1 MDTMKRLDEL
11 LADHETTLF
20 DLAKA
25 SDINYSTLHT
35 AKKRGSQLSVDT
47 IERICAGLGIR
58 PFEFFMNDEDCKSS
72 VYQMYR
78 CYCSERRKR
87 NSLRIARL
95 LQHI

>member
-35 AKKRGSQLSVDT
+35 AKKRGTPAIWRS
-47 IERICAGLGIR
+47 R
-58 PFEFFMNDEDCKSS
+58 
-72 VYQMYR
+72 
-78 CYCSERRKR
+78 
-87 NSLRIARL
+87 
-95 LQHI
+95 

>member
-35 AKKRGSQLSVDT
+35 ARKRGSQLSVDT
-47 IERICAGLGIR
+47 IERICAELGIR
-58 PFEFFMNDEDCKSS
+58 PFEFFMNDEDW
-72 VYQMYR
+72 
-78 CYCSERRKR
+78 ERIEEYVLQRRER
-87 NSLRIARL
+87 NG
-95 LQHI
+95 Q